1 MKKTIFLLLILLSF
15 YSQAQK
21 NLARVYKINGID
33 VYILNEPLREYET
46 VYGKGT
52 GLNFGSY
59 LTGGLINKSVSGK
72 VSKFVKGVLK
82 KAKKEGKDID
92 AIIYSGGKNVIAVKY
107 TDESTKD
114 TDGIARV
121 QRVNGI
127 PMYAMCEPLK
137 DFRTVATKGGGIKWK
152 SAVTAG
158 VLNNSI
164 EEDLAKFAKKFK
176 KYYNKRK
183 IDALLYTG
191 GKSCDGIK
199 FKEK

>member
-1 MKKTIFLLLILLSF
+1 MKKTIVLLLMVLSF
-15 YSQAQK
+15 STYAQK
-21 NLARVYKINGID
+21 NLAKVYKINGID
-33 VYILNEPLREYET
+33 VYILNEPLRSYEV
-46 VYGKGT
+46 VYDKGT

-59 LTGGLINKSVSGK
+59 LTGGLFNKSVSGK
-72 VSKFVKGVLK
+72 VTKFVKGVLK
-82 KAKKEGKDID
+82 KAKKENKQID
-92 AIIYSGGKNVIAVKY
+92 AIIYSGGKNVVAVKY
-107 TDESTKD
+107 TDEPTKD

-152 SAVTAG
+152 SAVTGG

-176 KYYNKRK
+176 KYYNKGK

-199 FKEK
+199 FKD